1 LVVIYDQSGTHRAKE
16 VTIDDQDVKDGYM
29 VTYNIV
35 AAAQESVVVQI
46 ISEAGETYAAGFF
59 MKSSTTNIAPEP
71 ATLTFLAI
79 GAAALVLRRRRT

>member
-1 LVVIYDQSGTHRAKE
+1 
-16 VTIDDQDVKDGYM
+16 
-29 VTYNIV
+29 
-35 AAAQESVVVQI
+35 
-46 ISEAGETYAAGFF
+46 